1 MIRTILLLPIL
12 LALAACNTVP
22 KAPERQVVNVQIP
35 VPCVDASTPRA
46 PAISTNAQLQ
56 ALADDTLVLTL
67 ARERLI
73 LASWA
78 AEVTP
83 VLEGCRILPTMPT
96 TP

>member
-22 KAPERQVVNVQIP
+22 KAPDRQPVNVQIP
-35 VPCVDASTPRA
+35 VPCVDPATPRA
-46 PAISTNAQLQ
+46 PAVSTNAQLQ

-67 ARERLI
+67 ARERLVLI
-73 LASWA
+73 SWA

-83 VLEGCRILPTMPT
+83 VLEGCRVLPGAP
-96 TP
+96 